1 MKVRKYMVFI
11 LAILMV
17 LGFAIPGFAATTG
30 EKHQWL
36 IDKGYVKGRLDNGV
50 IDYAFESP
58 IERDEITKM
67 IVIVM
72 GKEGEAPAYRGKP
85 SVFSDV
91 PKNHWGIGEIN
102 LATEMGWIEGYPEGD
117 FKPDKHVTFAEVCAI
132 LTRVDDRFKNI
143 DTTTLKWPDGYV
155 DLARQFGVLDD
166 VKNIS
171 PNSPAKR
178 GLAFEMIYNVIIKK
192 DPNQKEDPGKQE
204 DLTVTF
210 DPNGGVGGPPDFTA
224 KKDSEIDLSTLTVP
238 TFGGKIFKGWKEK
251 DGDGTVYTGKY
262 TIKKSITLVAVWE
275 DQQVAPEKEYK
286 ITIPTG
292 MEKYI
297 QVSVH
302 QQDGSDVDKFTATKG
317 RPVTIRLFPP
327 KNKVVKDFK
336 VTGAKSKKVGEG
348 YYVFVMP
355 DNDVDISMNL
365 EWYYTKAALNEL
377 INKLPEKYIA
387 DPDVTNEYADYEIE
401 NEIKRDVFGG
411 KDIGVK
417 MTTYLR
423 GEYKNGNGFFN
434 KYEVV
439 FFWEDVSSDT
449 KYVYYE
455 SLYN

>member
-365 EWYYTKAALNEL
+365 EWYYTKAALNEFAA
-377 INKLPEKYIA
+377 KLPESYNA
-387 DPDVTNEYADYEIE
+387 GAGANHYYADEELLEAIE
-401 NEIKRDVFGG
+401 NTAFGG
-411 KDIGVK
+411 QDLGVNVYIDYE
-417 MTTYLR
+417 TGTF
-423 GEYKNGNGFFN
+423 NGDDYSFQYSVIF
-434 KYEVV
+434 KWKQV
-439 FFWEDVSSDT
+439 
-449 KYVYYE
+449 E
-455 SLYN
+455 STPRSIIYGNL